1 MAEKNRRKGAIRK
14 TLNRASALYYPD
26 PGVLLPDP
34 KFLYKLW
41 PTKHMP
47 PKIAHPPPPLA
58 SKNNGPSH
66 IISQTPTINLIPR
79 AFTLAWVKALGTRL
93 ACYAT
98 IQWDTLF
105 IVTKTDLNYCYDVE
119 KFSSNPLQV
128 VPLLFFFNRK
138 LKVTKY
144 FLLSIGEVNGY
155 GYAQAC
161 SKMLE
166 AKAGHLETLYI
177 VQIIGWTSQ

>member
-1 MAEKNRRKGAIRK
+1 
-14 TLNRASALYYPD
+14 
-26 PGVLLPDP
+26 
-34 KFLYKLW
+34 
-41 PTKHMP
+41 MP

-93 ACYAT
+93 A
-98 IQWDTLF
+98 TLF

-128 VPLLFFFNRK
+128 VPLLFFNRK

-144 FLLSIGEVNGY
+144 FTVHRGG
-155 GYAQAC
+155 
-161 SKMLE
+161 
-166 AKAGHLETLYI
+166 
-177 VQIIGWTSQ
+177 